1 MMKENINSFSFR
13 RVGLLI
19 KRDVGENWKASL
31 HSLGLAVAGFLFLMY
46 ISVLN
51 STKELMLYDT
61 GIRILRFNYLE
72 ELLPSCIGMLTVLAM
87 ILICNA
93 MGHMTTKGERT
104 DFLILPARNIEK
116 FIARYLYVF
125 LLFVAIVSV
134 AFVVADA
141 LHLLLFP
148 LLGYGEYREV
158 CDWLLP
164 TLFDAGAWDSV
175 FDADVIDRF
184 SGHEEDWVAI
194 LFVCMM
200 HVIASSMF
208 ALGGNYWRKHAF
220 LKTVGVMMLLVVGGS
235 WIAYLLLKDM
245 PASLHRE
252 IFWVH
257 YNSFIV
263 CCSVLF
269 GVLSVLCWYWAY
281 RLFCRSQVVEPK
293 RFSL

>member
-1 MMKENINSFSFR
+1 
-13 RVGLLI
+13 
-19 KRDVGENWKASL
+19 
-31 HSLGLAVAGFLFLMY
+31 
-46 ISVLN
+46 
-51 STKELMLYDT
+51 MLYDT

-72 ELLPSCIGMLTVLAM
+72 ELLPSCISMLTFLAM
-87 ILICNA
+87 ILTCNA

-164 TLFDAGAWDSV
+164 TLFDAEAWDSV
-175 FDADVIDRF
+175 FDADTIGRF
-184 SGHEEDWVAI
+184 SGHEKDWVAI

-220 LKTVGVMMLLVVGGS
+220 LKTVGVMMLLVVGSS

-281 RLFCRSQVVEPK
+281 RLFCRSQVV
-293 RFSL
+293 

>member
-1 MMKENINSFSFR
+1 MKTYNNSFSFR

-19 KRDVGENWKASL
+19 KRDVVENWKVSL

-51 STKELMLYDT
+51 STREWMLYDT
-61 GIRILRFNYLE
+61 GIRIRFNYLE
-72 ELLPSCIGMLTVLAM
+72 ELLPSCISMLTFLAM
-87 ILICNA
+87 ILTCNA

-125 LLFVAIVSV
+125 LLFVAILSV

-175 FDADVIDRF
+175 FDADTIGRF
-184 SGHEEDWVAI
+184 SGHEKDWVAV

-200 HVIASSMF
+200 HVLAFSMF

-220 LKTVGVMMLLVVGGS
+220 LKSVGVMMLLIVGGS

-245 PASLHRE
+245 PESLRYE

-281 RLFCRSQVVEPK
+281 RFFCRSQVVEPK

>member
-1 MMKENINSFSFR
+1 MMKTNNNSFSFHR
-13 RVGLLI
+13 IGLLI
-19 KRDVGENWKASL
+19 KRDVVENWKASL

-51 STKELMLYDT
+51 STTELMLYDT

-72 ELLPSCIGMLTVLAM
+72 ELLPSCIVVLTFLAM
-87 ILICNA
+87 MLVCNA
-93 MGHMTTKGERT
+93 MGHMATKGVRT
-104 DFLILPARNIEK
+104 DFLMLPARNIEK
-116 FIARYLYVF
+116 FIARYLYLFLWFVVIVF
-125 LLFVAIVSV
+125 I
-134 AFVVADA
+134 AFAVADA

-164 TLFDAGAWDSV
+164 TLFDTGAWE
-175 FDADVIDRF
+175 FLFGADVIDRF
-184 SGHEEDWVAI
+184 SVNEKDWVAV

-200 HVIASSMF
+200 HVFVFSML

-220 LKTVGVMMLLVVGGS
+220 LKTVGVMMLLIVGGCL
-235 WIAYLLLKDM
+235 IGYLLVKDM
-245 PASLHRE
+245 SSSLHRE

-257 YNSFIV
+257 YNNLIV
-263 CCSVLF
+263 CYSVLF

-293 RFSL
+293 HFRL

>member
-1 MMKENINSFSFR
+1 MKTYNNSFSFR

-31 HSLGLAVAGFLFLMY
+31 YSLGLAVAGFLFLMY
-46 ISVLN
+46 MSVPD
-51 STKELMLYDT
+51 STREWMLYDT
-61 GIRILRFNYLE
+61 GLRFNYLE
-72 ELLPSCIGMLTVLAM
+72 ELLPPCRGVLTFLAM
-87 ILICNA
+87 FLICNA
-93 MGHMTTKGERT
+93 MGHMATKGKRT

-116 FIARYLYVF
+116 FIARYLYLV
-125 LLFVAIVSV
+125 LWFVAIVFV

-175 FDADVIDRF
+175 FNADVIGRF
-184 SGHEEDWVAI
+184 SVNDKDWVGVF
-194 LFVCMM
+194 FVCMM
-200 HVIASSMF
+200 HVLAFSMF

-220 LKTVGVMMLLVVGGS
+220 LKTVGVMMLLIVAGS
-235 WIAYLLLKDM
+235 WIAYLLVKDM
-245 PASLHRE
+245 SGSLHRE

-257 YNSFIV
+257 YNNFIV

>member
-1 MMKENINSFSFR
+1 MKTYNNSFSFR

-19 KRDVGENWKASL
+19 KRDVVENWQASL
-31 HSLGLAVAGFLFLMY
+31 HSLGIAVVGFFILMY
-46 ISVLN
+46 MSVPD
-51 STKELMLYDT
+51 STREWMRYAT
-61 GIRILRFNYLE
+61 GLRFNYLE

-93 MGHMTTKGERT
+93 MGHMGTKGKRT

-116 FIARYLYVF
+116 FMARYLYAI
-125 LLFVAIVSV
+125 LWFVVIASV
-134 AFVVADA
+134 AFVVADV

-184 SGHEEDWVAI
+184 SGHEKDWVAI

-220 LKTVGVMMLLVVGGS
+220 LKTVGVMMLLVVGSS

-281 RLFCRSQVVEPK
+281 RLFCRSQMVWLINLK
-293 RFSL
+293 

>member
-1 MMKENINSFSFR
+1 MKTYNNSFSFR

-19 KRDVGENWKASL
+19 KRDVVENWKVSL

-51 STKELMLYDT
+51 STREWMLYDT
-61 GIRILRFNYLE
+61 GIRIRFNYLE
-72 ELLPSCIGMLTVLAM
+72 ELLPSCISMLTFLAM
-87 ILICNA
+87 ILTCNA

-175 FDADVIDRF
+175 FDADTIGRF
-184 SGHEEDWVAI
+184 SGHEKDWVAV

-200 HVIASSMF
+200 HVLAFSMF

-220 LKTVGVMMLLVVGGS
+220 LKSVGVMMLLIVGGS

-245 PASLHRE
+245 PESLRYE

-281 RLFCRSQVVEPK
+281 RFFCRSQVVEPK

>member
-1 MMKENINSFSFR
+1 MKTYNNSFSFR

-19 KRDVGENWKASL
+19 KRDVVENWQASL
-31 HSLGLAVAGFLFLMY
+31 HSLGIAVVGFLILMY
-46 ISVLN
+46 MSVPD
-51 STKELMLYDT
+51 STREWMRYAT
-61 GIRILRFNYLE
+61 GLRFNYLE

-116 FIARYLYVF
+116 FMARHLYAI
-125 LLFVAIVSV
+125 LLFVVIVSV
-134 AFVVADA
+134 AFVVADV

-175 FDADVIDRF
+175 YDADTIGRF
-184 SGHEEDWVAI
+184 SGHEKDWVAV

-200 HVIASSMF
+200 HVLAFSMF

-220 LKTVGVMMLLVVGGS
+220 LKTVGVMMLLIVGGS

-245 PASLHRE
+245 PESLRYE

>member
-1 MMKENINSFSFR
+1 MKTYNNSFSFR
-13 RVGLLI
+13 RVGLMI
-19 KRDVGENWKASL
+19 KRDVVENWKVSL

-51 STKELMLYDT
+51 STREWMLYDT
-61 GIRILRFNYLE
+61 GIRIRFNYLE
-72 ELLPSCIGMLTVLAM
+72 ELLPSCISMLTFLAM
-87 ILICNA
+87 ILTCNA

-184 SGHEEDWVAI
+184 SGHEKDWVAI

-220 LKTVGVMMLLVVGGS
+220 LKTVGVMMLLVVGSS

-293 RFSL
+293 RISL

>member
-19 KRDVGENWKASL
+19 KRDVVENWKASL

-51 STKELMLYDT
+51 SNRELMLYDT

-72 ELLPSCIGMLTVLAM
+72 ELLPSCISMLTFLAM
-87 ILICNA
+87 ILTCNA

-164 TLFDAGAWDSV
+164 TLFDAGAWENAVQQGRQESRQCV
-175 FDADVIDRF
+175 VLRRHRCMLMLFDLCIDPLPYLRVICLRF
-184 SGHEEDWVAI
+184 HGLLRFH
-194 LFVCMM
+194 
-200 HVIASSMF
+200 
-208 ALGGNYWRKHAF
+208 ALAGKLDHCLR
-220 LKTVGVMMLLVVGGS
+220 
-235 WIAYLLLKDM
+235 
-245 PASLHRE
+245 
-252 IFWVH
+252 
-257 YNSFIV
+257 
-263 CCSVLF
+263 
-269 GVLSVLCWYWAY
+269 
-281 RLFCRSQVVEPK
+281 
-293 RFSL
+293 

>member
-1 MMKENINSFSFR
+1 MMKTYNNSFSFR

-19 KRDVGENWKASL
+19 KRDVVENWKASL
-31 HSLGLAVAGFLFLMY
+31 YYLGLAVAGFLFLMY
-46 ISVLN
+46 MSVPD
-51 STKELMLYDT
+51 STREWMLYDT
-61 GIRILRFNYLE
+61 GLRFNYLE
-72 ELLPSCIGMLTVLAM
+72 ELLPPCRGVLTFLAM
-87 ILICNA
+87 FLICNA
-93 MGHMTTKGERT
+93 MGHMATKGKRT
-104 DFLILPARNIEK
+104 DFLILPARNMEK
-116 FIARYLYVF
+116 FIARYLYLV
-125 LLFVAIVSV
+125 LWFVAIVFV

-141 LHLLLFP
+141 VHLLLFP

-175 FDADVIDRF
+175 FNADVIGRF
-184 SGHEEDWVAI
+184 SVNDKDWVGV

-200 HVIASSMF
+200 HVLAFSMF

-220 LKTVGVMMLLVVGGS
+220 LKTVGVMMLLIVAGS
-235 WIAYLLLKDM
+235 WIAYLLVKDM
-245 PASLHRE
+245 SGSLHRE

-257 YNSFIV
+257 YNNFIV

>member
-1 MMKENINSFSFR
+1 MKTYNNSFSFR

-19 KRDVGENWKASL
+19 KRDVVENWKVSL

-46 ISVLN
+46 ISVPD
-51 STKELMLYDT
+51 STREWMLYDT
-61 GIRILRFNYLE
+61 GLRFNYLE
-72 ELLPSCIGMLTVLAM
+72 ELLPSCISMLTFLAM
-87 ILICNA
+87 ILTCNA

-184 SGHEEDWVAI
+184 SGHEKDWVAI

-245 PASLHRE
+245 PASLRRE

-263 CCSVLF
+263 CCSVLL

-293 RFSL
+293 RFCL

>member
-1 MMKENINSFSFR
+1 MMMKENINSFSFR

-19 KRDVGENWKASL
+19 KRDVVENWKASL

-46 ISVLN
+46 ISVPD
-51 STKELMLYDT
+51 STREWMLYDT
-61 GIRILRFNYLE
+61 GLRFNYLE
-72 ELLPSCIGMLTVLAM
+72 ELLPPCIGILTFLAM
-87 ILICNA
+87 ILTCNA

-184 SGHEEDWVAI
+184 SGHEKDWVAI

-235 WIAYLLLKDM
+235 WIAYLFLKDM

>member
-1 MMKENINSFSFR
+1 MMKISNNSFSFR
-13 RVGLLI
+13 RIGLLV
-19 KRDVGENWKASL
+19 KRDVMENWKTSL

-51 STKELMLYDT
+51 STREWMLYDT
-61 GIRILRFNYLE
+61 GIRIRFNYLE
-72 ELLPSCIGMLTVLAM
+72 ELLPSCISMLTFLAM
-87 ILICNA
+87 ILTCNA

-125 LLFVAIVSV
+125 LLFVAILSV
-134 AFVVADA
+134 AFVVADV

-184 SGHEEDWVAI
+184 SGHEKDWVAI

-200 HVIASSMF
+200 HVLAFSMF

-220 LKTVGVMMLLVVGGS
+220 LKSVGVMMLLIVGGS

-245 PASLHRE
+245 PESLRYE

-281 RLFCRSQVVEPK
+281 RFFCRSQVVEPK

>member
-19 KRDVGENWKASL
+19 KRDVVENWKASL
-31 HSLGLAVAGFLFLMY
+31 LSLGLAVAGFLFLMY
-46 ISVLN
+46 ISVPD
-51 STKELMLYDT
+51 STREWMLYDT
-61 GIRILRFNYLE
+61 GIRFHYLG
-72 ELLPSCIGMLTVLAM
+72 ELLPPCISMLTFLAM

-184 SGHEEDWVAI
+184 SGHEKDWVAI

-235 WIAYLLLKDM
+235 WIAYLLLRDM

-257 YNSFIV
+257 YNSLIV
-263 CCSVLF
+263 CSSALL
-269 GVLSVLCWYWAY
+269 GVLSVLCWYGAY

>member
-1 MMKENINSFSFR
+1 MKTYNNSFSFR

-19 KRDVGENWKASL
+19 KRDVVENWKVSL

-51 STKELMLYDT
+51 STREWMLYDT
-61 GIRILRFNYLE
+61 GIRIRFNYLE
-72 ELLPSCIGMLTVLAM
+72 ELLPSCISMLTFLAM
-87 ILICNA
+87 ILTCNA

-125 LLFVAIVSV
+125 LLFVAILSV

-164 TLFDAGAWDSV
+164 TLFDAEAWDSV
-175 FDADVIDRF
+175 FDADTIGRF
-184 SGHEEDWVAI
+184 SGHEKDWVAI

-220 LKTVGVMMLLVVGGS
+220 LKTVGVMMLLVVGSS

-293 RFSL
+293 RISL